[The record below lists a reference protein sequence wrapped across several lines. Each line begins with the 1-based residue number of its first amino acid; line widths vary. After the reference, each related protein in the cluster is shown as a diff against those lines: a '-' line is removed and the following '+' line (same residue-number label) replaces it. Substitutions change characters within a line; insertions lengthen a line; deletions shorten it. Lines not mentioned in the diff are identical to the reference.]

1 MKSFGLQCNGKGTN
15 QSIKL
20 STLIDQ

>member
-1 MKSFGLQCNGKGTN
+1 M

-20 STLIDQ
+20 STLTWTEVL